1 MAPAWA
7 GAWDLESSYGFFGP
21 LTLFPIV
28 GRQPLDW
35 SADQGTALFGS
46 LVGYIIYGFILG
58 TIYAFL
64 DRIWVRLFIQS
75 DPLNRE
81 PEGLGLHFLRSIDGS
96 TRVSIFVHSGE
107 LGVRSPA
114 MKLFI

>member
-1 MAPAWA
+1 M
-7 GAWDLESSYGFFGP
+7 FGVC
-21 LTLFPIV
+21 LCCERII
-28 GRQPLDW
+28 
-35 SADQGTALFGS
+35 GS

-81 PEGLGLHFLRSIDGS
+81 PEGLGLHFLRSIGWGGLVGGGGWSDCLAEDSGVGL
-96 TRVSIFVHSGE
+96 TVWGAAGIHLLVSVE
-107 LGVRSPA
+107 WYD
-114 MKLFI
+114 